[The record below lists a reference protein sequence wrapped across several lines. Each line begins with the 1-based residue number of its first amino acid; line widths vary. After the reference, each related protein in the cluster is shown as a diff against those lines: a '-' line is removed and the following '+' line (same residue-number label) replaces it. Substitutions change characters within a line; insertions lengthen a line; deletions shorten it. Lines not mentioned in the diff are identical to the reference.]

1 MPFSLPFPLSITRL
15 NFSLV
20 ATLVLLTRGS
30 LLALA
35 KSMYYINIKR
45 GGRTRGEPPFGRA
58 CDPNRDDR
66 RLCTDV
72 PLFSEEGGKSVHRLS
87 HP

>member
-1 MPFSLPFPLSITRL
+1 
-15 NFSLV
+15 
-20 ATLVLLTRGS
+20 
-30 LLALA
+30 
-35 KSMYYINIKR
+35 MYYINIKR